1 MNILGSILLILG
13 IAVMVIG
20 VLAWT
25 KHLPGNSYIGIKV
38 KEVRKSKEQWDA
50 AHQLAG
56 PVWTASGLALV
67 IAALPFF
74 TGNYWLLVISAIG
87 IFAAVYFYGLGGS
100 LATRAAGVMG
110 QESES
115 ESEGCSSGCCSDSSS
130 EPASTTPTSI
140 DIDALRRA
148 ASHSDDTSSE

>member
-1 MNILGSILLILG
+1 MNILGSILLVLG
-13 IAVMVIG
+13 IAVIVIG

-50 AHQLAG
+50 AHQVAG

-74 TGNYWLLVISAIG
+74 TGNYWLLLVSVIG

-100 LATRAAGVMG
+100 LATRAAGIMG
-110 QESES
+110 QDS
-115 ESEGCSSGCCSDSSS
+115 ESEGCSSGCCSDTAS
-130 EPASTTPTSI
+130 EPASETPTSI
-140 DIDALRRA
+140 DFDALRRA
-148 ASHSDDTSSE
+148 ASQSDNTSTN